1 MECIWSSR
9 KSAST
14 KSVKETLHEDL
25 RRLLR
30 EGREKQLVEF
40 LTLNYD
46 LDPRLVFF
54 KDGKTP
60 LTECAESNNVEIAAC
75 LIRRFHCD
83 PDGLDNSEWQQSAL
97 HRAAK
102 HSSIHLARF
111 LLNEGA
117 KVDVRAQGS
126 KCIDATPLHWSAAR
140 GNEQMVELLLDKG
153 ANINA
158 SDAKGNYLPTC
169 LVSFL
174 SKKSLTVL

>member
-1 MECIWSSR
+1 MECIWSR
-9 KSAST
+9 KATST
-14 KSVKETLHEDL
+14 KSGTKETLYQEL
-25 RRLLR
+25 RRHVR

-60 LTECAESNNVEIAAC
+60 LTECAESNNVEIASC

-83 PDGLDNSEWQQSAL
+83 PDGLDNSEWEQSAL

-126 KCIDATPLHWSAAR
+126 KCLGATPLHWSAAR

-158 SDAKGNYLPTC
+158 PDAKGTYLPA
-169 LVSFL
+169 
-174 SKKSLTVL
+174 